1 MNLVFIYGK
10 IIEDIKFDFMI
21 NNKHVSVAR
30 FKVELKNKSMIE
42 VIAYDN
48 VADFCYQNLK
58 RGMHIFIEGKLN
70 SKMEVQLRKIQ

>member
-1 MNLVFIYGK
+1 MK
-10 IIEDIKFDFMI
+10 
-21 NNKHVSVAR
+21 
-30 FKVELKNKSMIE
+30 LKNKSIIE